1 MRLIWKAP
9 EQTAVLVADYVF
21 IPHFV
26 ASLFRL
32 FFFYPFGRTVTH
44 RIIKTIWVFLN
55 DS

>member
-9 EQTAVLVADYVF
+9 KQIAVLVVDYIF

-32 FFFYPFGRTVTH
+32 FFYPFGRTITH

>member
-9 EQTAVLVADYVF
+9 EQIAVLVGDYVF

-32 FFFYPFGRTVTH
+32 FFLS
-44 RIIKTIWVFLN
+44 IWEDN
-55 DS
+55 YTQNN